1 MAAENKANFYLEDV
15 DLYYEIILSK
25 GKGYLTKKAESYFIL
40 VAENV
45 NKKLRPR
52 YKDDEEEMD
61 CFQQGLMIMFENWKS
76 FNEKR
81 YGKALPYITEIF
93 KRGATDGSNQIKNRK
108 YNQKDSVK
116 FISIE
121 RSNEGKGLHNI

>member
-1 MAAENKANFYLEDV
+1 MVENKTTNYLEDV

-40 VAENV
+40 VAEGV
-45 NKKLRPR
+45 NKKLRSR
-52 YKDDEEEMD
+52 YKDEEESMD

-93 KRGATDGSNQIKNRK
+93 KRGATDGQNQIRNKK